1 MPLQLEEETVS
12 AEPHLNADEEKRL
25 SSLFNRLDVN
35 HDGRIDVHDLSKALQ
50 KLRIPHVPGQA
61 QVKRFYRIPNYMFV
75 HVISVNGTRSI
86 VLFCV

>member
-1 MPLQLEEETVS
+1 MPLELEEETVS
-12 AEPHLNADEEKRL
+12 AEQHLNADEEKRL

-61 QVKRFYRIPNYMFV
+61 QVKRFYCIPNYMFV
-75 HVISVNGTRSI
+75 HVI
-86 VLFCV
+86 CVK